1 MRLGLDF
8 ETRCEADLKEV
19 GLRNYVSHP
28 TFEIILT
35 AWALDDGPVEVHE
48 GFPGIPVFDT
58 LHAFN
63 APFELACLE
72 RYGEHV
78 PRELVRCTMAHAYGR
93 GFSGGLAD
101 VGAQV
106 DIPEELQKMKEG
118 SRLIPK
124 FCKPRRP
131 SKKNPDTFWTKET
144 APDDWERFKQYN
156 RLDVEAERAIW
167 RVLDDEAPWTEEEQT
182 LWELDRAINERG
194 LPVDLDL
201 AKVAIAVAAEEKE
214 RLEERCRAITG
225 LSPSQVGPL
234 LAWCQARGYPEQD
247 LGAETIQRWLKR
259 RA

>member
-1 MRLGLDF
+1 MRLHLDL
-8 ETRCEADLKEV
+8 ESRCEVDLKKV
-19 GLRNYVSHP
+19 GLRNYVNHP
-28 TFEIILT
+28 SFEIILT
-35 AWALDDGPVEVHE
+35 AWALDDGPVEGRA
-48 GFPGIPVFDT
+48 GFPCLPDFDT

-72 RYGEHV
+72 RYGVCV
-78 PRELVRCTMAHAYGR
+78 PREKVRCTMAHAYGR

-106 DIPEELQKMKEG
+106 GIPEELQKMKEG
-118 SRLIPK
+118 SRLVSK

-144 APDDWERFKQYN
+144 APEDWERFVDYN

-167 RVLDDEAPWTEEEQT
+167 RVLNEEAPWTEEEQT
-182 LWELDRAINERG
+182 MWELDRAINERG

-201 AKVAIAVAAEEKE
+201 AQVAIAVAAEEKQ
-214 RLEERCRAITG
+214 RLEAKCKAITG

-234 LAWCQARGYPEQD
+234 LAWCQARGYTEQD
-247 LGAETIQRWLKR
+247 LGAETIQRWLKS
-259 RA
+259 